1 MSSQVETDICNL
13 GLGKIGGAGESE
25 LGTAFISD
33 INNPDTVSSWCKL
46 AFPQIRRRVIS
57 DLAAMQCPFR
67 STIRFK
73 DLGAEVSSTPE
84 IGEWCYAFN
93 VPGSALEVVR
103 QFDEYAIAK
112 RTQPTPY
119 QTRNKVNFQYE
130 TIANSDGT
138 GLILLTNTLSNIAR
152 DSAFIEMVIDTP
164 NTAAFSVEMVDCI
177 ATLLASQV
185 APVIGKDIKT
195 RQVMYAEYLR
205 VAVPA
210 AQAANQR
217 GFNNTARN
225 IPDYSGGRAK
235 TIGVEGNYG
244 YIATGVAE

>member
-33 INNPDTVSSWCKL
+33 INNSDTVSSWCKL
-46 AFPQIRRRVIS
+46 AFPHIRKRVIS
-57 DLAAMQCPFR
+57 DLAVMQCPFR

-73 DLGAEVSSTPE
+73 DLGAELTNTPE
-84 IGEWCYAFN
+84 IGCYTYAFN

-103 QFDEYAIAK
+103 QFDELAIAV

-119 QTRNKVNFQYE
+119 QTRNNVTFQCE
-130 TIANSDGT
+130 TIANSAGT
-138 GLILLTNTLSNIAR
+138 GLILLTNTLSNTAR
-152 DSAFIEMVIDTP
+152 DSAFIEMVVDTP

-195 RQVMYAEYLR
+195 RQDMYLEYLR

-217 GFNNTARN
+217 GFDNTSRN
-225 IPDYSGGRAK
+225 VPDYSGGRAK
-235 TIGVEGNYG
+235 IIGRQIGYTAIGVPE
-244 YIATGVAE
+244 

>member
-33 INNPDTVSSWCKL
+33 INANNTVASWCKL
-46 AFPQIRRRVIS
+46 AFPHIRRRVIS
-57 DLAAMQCPFR
+57 DLAVMGCPFR

-73 DLGAEVSSTPE
+73 DLDAQLTDTPE
-84 IGEWCYAFN
+84 IGCWTYAFN

-103 QFDEYAIAK
+103 QFDEQAIAV

-119 QTRNKVNFQYE
+119 QTRNRVEFQFE
-130 TIANSDGT
+130 TISNSAGT
-138 GLILLTNTLSNIAR
+138 GLILLTNTLSNTAR
-152 DSAFIEMVIDTP
+152 TGAFIEMVIDTP
-164 NTAAFSVEMVDCI
+164 NTAAFTPEMVDCI

-195 RQVMYAEYLR
+195 RQDMYLEYLR

-225 IPDYSGGRAK
+225 VPDYSGGRSK
-235 TIGVEGNYG
+235 TIGRQDNFG
-244 YIATGVAE
+244 YTAVGVPQ